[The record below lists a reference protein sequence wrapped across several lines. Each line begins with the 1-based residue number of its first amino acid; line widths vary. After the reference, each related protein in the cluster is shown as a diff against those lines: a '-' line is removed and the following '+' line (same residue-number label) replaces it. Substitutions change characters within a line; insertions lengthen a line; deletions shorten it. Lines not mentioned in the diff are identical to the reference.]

1 MGLCTSSYTWCARI
15 TSGSFSCHRISLAWL
30 ARSYTTL
37 FRSCLSTTPG
47 STEATSVSTHLC
59 IFYQFLVFGRIR
71 DRCTKKLVEI
81 RAVRKRRA
89 DWGKVYIR
97 NNMNCF
103 SPWIASSLV
112 GCWRF
117 TAVYCGETQFF
128 FLAQFLFNLRLWLA
142 NLLMSTLFNF
152 SDNYSFQNST
162 HFNLSDNYILFS
174 K

>member
-1 MGLCTSSYTWCARI
+1 MGLCTSSYTSCARI
-15 TSGSFSCHRISLAWL
+15 TSRSFSCHRISLAWL

-117 TAVYCGETQFF
+117 SAVYRSETQFF
-128 FLAQFLFNLRLWLA
+128 LSC
-142 NLLMSTLFNF
+142 STFVQSTSLIGYSFKE
-152 SDNYSFQNST
+152 YSFQ
-162 HFNLSDNYILFS
+162 FLRRLLFS